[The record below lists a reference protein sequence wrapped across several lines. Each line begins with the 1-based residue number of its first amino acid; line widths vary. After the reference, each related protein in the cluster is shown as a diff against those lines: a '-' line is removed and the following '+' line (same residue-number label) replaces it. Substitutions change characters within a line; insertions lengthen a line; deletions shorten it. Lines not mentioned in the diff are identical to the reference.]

1 MLYENLLE
9 LIAPTR
15 CSGCD
20 RFSELLC
27 ERCLR
32 VAHGYQPLYACKKCA
47 APFGELVCTECW
59 DEEFAFSGAVALG
72 PFESPLSRSVVLY
85 KDKNEQR
92 LARFLGTLL
101 ALRVRLEYGHWT
113 QGVTWV
119 PPSRGALRVRGFDHA
134 GNLASE
140 VARVLGVPVRAT
152 MSHVKSFDLRKLD
165 KQERKEAVEGGFV
178 RRPGSEVSAFLKG
191 KQILLIDD
199 VMTTGATL
207 NEVATRLL
215 EGGAGEVRVAVIART
230 W

>member
-1 MLYENLLE
+1 MWYEELLE

-27 ERCLR
+27 ERCLSA
-32 VAHGYQPLYACKKCA
+32 AHTYQPLYACKKCA

-59 DEEFAFSGAVALG
+59 DEEFVFSGAVALG
-72 PFESPLSRSVVLY
+72 PFELPLSRSVVLY

-92 LARFLGTLL
+92 LARYLGALL
-101 ALRVRLEYGHWT
+101 ALRVHLEYGTWV

-119 PPSRGALRVRGFDHA
+119 PPSKGALRVRGFDH
-134 GNLASE
+134 GGKLAAE
-140 VARVLGVPVRAT
+140 VARVLGVPARAT
-152 MSHVKSFDLRKLD
+152 TDHVKSFDLRKLN
-165 KQERKEAVEGGFV
+165 KQERREAVQGGFV
-178 RRPGSEVSAFLKG
+178 RRSHPEVSSFLRDR
-191 KQILLIDD
+191 QILLIDD

-207 NEVATRLL
+207 NEVASKLI
-215 EGGAGEVRVAVIART
+215 EGGAREVRVAVIART